1 MAENWS
7 RIECEAIVAAYF
19 SMLLKELSGLEYNK
33 TEHRNVLKEK
43 LNSRTD
49 SSIEYKHQNISAIL
63 LNAGHTYI
71 KGYKPAWNYQNL
83 LEHIV
88 LERIKD
94 YSSDILQAENDLL
107 KKVNENQIDINWRSV
122 FVDPPEKMNDHQIRE
137 PQLSKPRHTDYAE
150 REARNRS
157 LGKKGE
163 LFVLEVEKK
172 RLADMGREDLLKGIE
187 WTSSVKGDG
196 AGYDIRSF
204 YGKTDD
210 ELFIEVKTTNAGKY
224 QPFLITA
231 NEVEFS
237 RQKST
242 NYSLY
247 RVFDFSENPAIF
259 SLNGQITDH
268 VNILPQV
275 FRATF

>member
-7 RIECEAIVAAYF
+7 KIECEVIVADYF
-19 SMLLKELSGLEYNK
+19 SMLLKDLCGLNYNK
-33 TEHRNVLKEK
+33 TEHRHVLKEK

-49 SSIEYKHQNISAIL
+49 GSIEYKHQNISAIL

-71 KGYKPAWNYQNL
+71 KGYKPAWNYQAL
-83 LEHIV
+83 LEDIV

-94 YSSDILQAENDLL
+94 YSNDILQAENNLL
-107 KKVNENQIDINWRSV
+107 EKVNDNQADVNWRSV
-122 FVDPPEKMNDHQIRE
+122 FVEPPEKMNKHQIRE
-137 PQLSKPRHTDYAE
+137 PQLSKPRYTDFAE
-150 REARNRS
+150 REARNRF

-163 LFVLEVEKK
+163 LFVFEIEKK
-172 RLADMGREDLLKGIE
+172 RLTDMGREDLLQDIE
-187 WTSSVKGDG
+187 WTSNVRGDG

-204 YGKTDD
+204 FGKTDD

-237 RQKST
+237 RQRST

-247 RVFDFSENPAIF
+247 RVFDFSENPGIF
-259 SLNGQITDH
+259 SLNGQITEH

>member
-1 MAENWS
+1 MPENWS
-7 RIECEAIVAAYF
+7 KIECEAIVADYF
-19 SMLLKELSGLEYNK
+19 SMLLQELSGLEYNK
-33 TEHRNVLKEK
+33 TEHRNVLKGK
-43 LNSRTD
+43 LNSRSD
-49 SSIEYKHQNISAIL
+49 GSIEYKHQNISAIL

-71 KGYKPAWNYQNL
+71 KGYKPAWNYQAL
-83 LEHIV
+83 LEDIV
-88 LERIKD
+88 LEIIKN
-94 YSSDILQAENDLL
+94 YSSDILKAENNLL
-107 KKVNENQIDINWRSV
+107 EKASENQIDIDWKSV
-122 FVDPPEKMNDHQIRE
+122 FVDPPEKVNNHQIRE
-137 PQLSKPRHTDYAE
+137 PQLSKPRHTDFAE

-157 LGKKGE
+157 LGKQGE
-163 LFVLEVEKK
+163 LFVLAVEKK
-172 RLADMGREDLLKGIE
+172 RLADIGRDDLLKDIE

-224 QPFLITA
+224 QPFLITV

-237 RQKST
+237 RQRPI

-247 RVFDFSENPAIF
+247 RVFDFSEKPGIF
-259 SLNGQITDH
+259 SLDGQITDH